1 VQGWLVRGQPF
12 RLWVRI
18 GADALVLLMS
28 GGEQRI
34 SQIWVACHYG
44 GKKAYFAR
52 PRCAAQRMGLHSQG
66 GRFDCR
72 KCQRLEH
79 EPVGYQGFWR
89 EDKIKRK
96 LADRYGEGCPDR
108 KPPVC
113 TARRGSTAREAA
125 GSPGARLQC
134 GDGPV
139 AVDRAEDPAST

>member
-18 GADALVLLMS
+18 SADALVLLMS

-34 SQIWVACHYG
+34 SQIWFRVTTV
-44 GKKAYFAR
+44 
-52 PRCAAQRMGLHSQG
+52 PRKHTSPVLAVPRNGCQG
-66 GRFDCR
+66 GRFDCC

-96 LADRYGEGCPDR
+96 LADRYGEGFPDR
-108 KPPVC
+108 KPPYAPHDVGVV
-113 TARRGSTAREAA
+113 AGRAREAA
-125 GSPGARLQC
+125 ASRGTRLQC
-134 GDGPV
+134 GEGPV
-139 AVDRAEDPAST
+139 AVDRTEDPAST